1 MLSATPTNW
10 VGRYYMEVQEEGDQY
25 RHMEGNVSKYPT
37 TPEEK
42 EWISA
47 TIAGNGAAFSQIIE
61 KYQQPVYNLCYY
73 MLRNTVEA
81 EDATQEVFLRAYTK
95 IDSYNEKHKFSTWLF
110 SIASH
115 YCIDCLKRPQ
125 VNLVPWEKLAFG
137 LADKGFQ
144 PELTLLKGEATAE
157 IHTLIDTLPPDYR
170 SAVIL
175 KYWYAM
181 PLQEIAETL
190 NSTVSAMKSKL
201 FRARKMMAQ
210 TALKEQTVVS
220 FPGPEGIFGL
230 AT

>member
-1 MLSATPTNW
+1 MTLHP
-10 VGRYYMEVQEEGDQY
+10 VGWYDRRINICG
-25 RHMEGNVSKYPT
+25 HTEGNMSKYPT

-47 TIAGNGAAFSQIIE
+47 TKVGNGAAFSHIIE

-81 EDATQEVFLRAYTK
+81 EDATQEVFLRAYSK
-95 IDSYNEKHKFSTWLF
+95 IDSYNENHKFSTWLF

-115 YCIDCLKRPQ
+115 YCIDRLKRPQ

-137 LADKGFQ
+137 LADKDFQ
-144 PELTLLKGEATAE
+144 PELTLIKNETTIE
-157 IHTLIDTLPPDYR
+157 IHNLIDTLPPDYR

-181 PLQEIAETL
+181 PLQDIAETL
-190 NSTVSAMKSKL
+190 NSTVSAIKSKL

-210 TALKEQTVVS
+210 TAMRKQTVVS
-220 FPGPEGIFGL
+220 SPLVDGALTF

>member
-1 MLSATPTNW
+1 M
-10 VGRYYMEVQEEGDQY
+10 
-25 RHMEGNVSKYPT
+25 SKYPT

-47 TIAGNGAAFSQIIE
+47 TKAGNGASFSQVIE

-73 MLRNTVEA
+73 MLRNTAEA

-115 YCIDCLKRPQ
+115 YCIDRLKRPQ
-125 VNLVPWEKLAFG
+125 INLVGWEKLAFG
-137 LADKGFQ
+137 LTDKNFQ
-144 PELTLLKGEATAE
+144 PELSLIKSETSAE
-157 IHTLIDTLPPDYR
+157 IYNLIDTLPPDYR
-170 SAVIL
+170 SVVIL

-190 NSTVSAMKSKL
+190 NSTVSAIKSKL
-201 FRARKMMAQ
+201 FRARRMMAQ
-210 TALKEQTVVS
+210 TAVRKQTVVS
-220 FPGPEGIFGL
+220 SPLPDGALAL

>member
-1 MLSATPTNW
+1 
-10 VGRYYMEVQEEGDQY
+10 
-25 RHMEGNVSKYPT
+25 MEGNVSKYPT

-47 TIAGNGAAFSQIIE
+47 TKAGNGAAFSQIIE
-61 KYQQPVYNLCYY
+61 KYQKPVYNLCYY
-73 MLRNTVEA
+73 MLRNAVEA

-95 IDSYNEKHKFSTWLF
+95 IDSYNESHKFSTWLF

-115 YCIDCLKRPQ
+115 YCIDQLKRPQAQ

-144 PELTLLKGEATAE
+144 PEPSLIDGETTAE

-190 NSTVSAMKSKL
+190 NSTVSAIKSKL

-210 TALKEQTVVS
+210 TAMKKQTVIS
-220 FPGPEGIFGL
+220 SSIPEGVFGF
-230 AT
+230 AA